1 MTGKRPLVYVALL
14 LPLLV
19 AEKLYLNRQNNS

>member
-1 MTGKRPLVYVALL
+1 MTGKRPLVYAAFL

-19 AEKLYLNRQNNS
+19 AEKPYLNRQNNS